1 MGPMDERARHG
12 RPDGDHRAA
21 DRADRTGHDES
32 MPLTAHLRELRYRL
46 IVSVVA
52 VLAGMMAVFPYAP
65 VVIGWLQR
73 PLQQKLYFFSPTEAF
88 WANLQVAM
96 FGGFLLALP
105 IVSYQLWRFIAPALY
120 RTERRFVSL
129 FVGISV
135 GSFLAG
141 VVFCHLVA
149 FPFALRFLIDFGLS
163 GGLTPLLSV
172 GVYLGFA
179 VKFYLAFG
187 LIFELPLLLTLLARI
202 GVITASVL
210 ARHRRHALLVNAV
223 AAAVLTPTTDV
234 FNMMVMLVPLTLL
247 YEVGI
252 WGARLFGRRAPAT
265 QEMHAAG

>member
-1 MGPMDERARHG
+1 MRNRPRIG
-12 RPDGDHRAA
+12 RQTVD
-21 DRADRTGHDES
+21 DRN
-32 MPLTAHLRELRYRL
+32 MPLIAHLRELRCRL
-46 IVSVVA
+46 IVSVIA
-52 VLAGMMAVFPYAP
+52 VGVGMMGVFPFAP

-73 PLQQKLYFFSPTEAF
+73 PLGQQKLYFFAPTEAF
-88 WANLQVAM
+88 WANMQVAIL
-96 FGGFLLALP
+96 GGVLLALP
-105 IVSYQLWRFIAPALY
+105 VLCYQLWRFIAPALY
-120 RTERRFVSL
+120 RTERRYTLLFLGVST
-129 FVGISV
+129 

-141 VVFCHLVA
+141 VAFCHFVA

-202 GVITASVL
+202 GIITAALL
-210 ARHRRHALLVNAV
+210 ARHRRHALLINAI
-223 AAAVLTPTTDV
+223 AAAVLTPTSDV

-247 YEVGI
+247 YELGI

-265 QEMHAAG
+265 KEIHAAG

>member
-1 MGPMDERARHG
+1 MGPMD
-12 RPDGDHRAA
+12 
-21 DRADRTGHDES
+21 DRTSHGKAGGTGERPGDRNGHDAS

-65 VVIGWLQR
+65 VVITWLQR
-73 PLQQKLYFFSPTEAF
+73 PLQQKLYFFAPTEAF

-120 RTERRFVSL
+120 RTERRYTLLFLGVST
-129 FVGISV
+129 

-141 VVFCHLVA
+141 TVFCHFVA
-149 FPFALRFLIDFGLS
+149 FPFALHFLIDFGLS

-172 GVYLGFA
+172 GIYLGFA

-202 GVITASVL
+202 GLITASML

-247 YEVGI
+247 YELGI
-252 WGARLFGRRAPAT
+252 WGARLFGRRHAT
-265 QEMHAAG
+265 QEMHAEG